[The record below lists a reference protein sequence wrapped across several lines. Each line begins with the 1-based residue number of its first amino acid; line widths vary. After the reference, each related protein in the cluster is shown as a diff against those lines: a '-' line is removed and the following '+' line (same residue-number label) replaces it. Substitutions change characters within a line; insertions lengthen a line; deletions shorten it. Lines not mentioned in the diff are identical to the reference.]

1 MAARAPAKSN
11 RSQRPKGLY
20 QPPGLTAFVAER
32 EQKDFFKYLYSQYT
46 LWEKERKRCYY
57 NARIVYR
64 KKKNNRIKSF
74 PSVTSAST
82 PRHVTASVD
91 ADSNLDLPDWV
102 LDLSFEDYSDPENPS
117 VPDPPQDSFG
127 DLTDP
132 NFSDPDMA
140 ELASLL
146 DKAHKSTSWRPQLSI
161 GLPPEG
167 SPPHGTLSDED
178 FTSYVPPDDDDDLA
192 PEEDWPSSSSSFTT
206 GLAVDPPSDPPAPA
220 SHPAAAI
227 SAVPST
233 TLTTEAPHYAS
244 SFLSASSAASRSA
257 SVSSAT
263 LPGDSVPTI
272 PTPANVSISSSN
284 APLASLQRTSPII
297 GRVGKRR
304 RKNNRRQSKIFTIF

>member
-20 QPPGLTAFVAER
+20 QPPGLTAFVSER
-32 EQKDFFKYLYSQYT
+32 KQKDFFKYLYSQYAV
-46 LWEKERKRCYY
+46 WEKERKRCYY
-57 NARIVYR
+57 NARILYR

-91 ADSNLDLPDWV
+91 ADSNLDLPDC
-102 LDLSFEDYSDPENPS
+102 SFGDYSDPEIPS

-146 DKAHKSTSWRPQLSI
+146 DTAHKSTSWRPQLSI

-178 FTSYVPPDDDDDLA
+178 FTSYVPPDDDDDLP
-192 PEEDWPSSSSSFTT
+192 PEEDWPSSSSSFT
-206 GLAVDPPSDPPAPA
+206 GLAVDPPSDPSAPA
-220 SHPAAAI
+220 SHPAATI

-233 TLTTEAPHYAS
+233 TLTTTEASYLAS
-244 SFLSASSAASRSA
+244 SFVSA
-257 SVSSAT
+257 
-263 LPGDSVPTI
+263 LFC
-272 PTPANVSISSSN
+272 SSSVCFCLFCN
-284 APLASLQRTSPII
+284 FFAWRFRTYHSYTHHL
-297 GRVGKRR
+297 
-304 RKNNRRQSKIFTIF
+304 FFFF